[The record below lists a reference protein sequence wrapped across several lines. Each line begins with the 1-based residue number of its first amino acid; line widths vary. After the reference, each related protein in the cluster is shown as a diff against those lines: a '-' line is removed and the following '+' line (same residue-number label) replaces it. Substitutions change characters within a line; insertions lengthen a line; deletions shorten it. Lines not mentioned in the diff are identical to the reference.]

1 MAQDQFHELTVSGV
15 RPQTDKATAIRFDLP
30 DALKSEF
37 AFKPGQYLTVR
48 ANLDGEEVRRSY
60 SICCRPDDGLEIGV
74 KHLEGGVFSS
84 FAQGLKTGDRIEV
97 MAPKGRFVA
106 ETGGTHDYLLVAAGS
121 GITPVLSIVKTV
133 LRDEPDSTVTLVY
146 ANRNFD
152 SVMFRDDLDAL
163 KDTYLARLSLLHVIS
178 EEGQDADILSGRID
192 AARLKDMKQ
201 RGLIDP
207 ARYDAVYLC
216 GPAPMIKTLRSALT
230 DMGVAF
236 DKIRFEVFTPTPY
249 GKPGGEHA
257 PPRPDLTGS
266 EVEIILD
273 GARRKLRVDP
283 SAETVLGAAKA
294 AGLEIPHSC
303 AGGMCC
309 TCRCKVL
316 KGSATMDQNWSLQPW
331 ELEAGYILACQ
342 ARPETERL
350 VLDFDAT

>member
-1 MAQDQFHELTVSGV
+1 MAQDQFHQLTVCGV
-15 RPQTDKATAIRFDLP
+15 RPQTDKASAIRLELP

-48 ANLDGEEVRRSY
+48 ASLGGEDVRRSY
-60 SICCRPDDGLEIGV
+60 SICCTPGDGLEIGV

-97 MAPKGRFVA
+97 MPPKGRFVA
-106 ETGGTHDYLLVAAGS
+106 ETGGRHDYLLVAAGS

-133 LRDEPDSTVTLVY
+133 LSDEPDSSVTLVY

-163 KDTYLARLSLLHVIS
+163 KDTYLTRFSLLHVIS

-192 AARLKDMKQ
+192 ANKLNDMQ
-201 RGLIDP
+201 RRGLIDP

-216 GPAPMIKTLRSALT
+216 GPAPMIKTLRSTLT

-236 DKIRFEVFTPTPY
+236 NKIRFEIFTPTPY

-257 PPRPDLTGS
+257 PAKSNLTGS

-283 SAETVLGAAKA
+283 SAQTVLGAARA
-294 AGLEIPHSC
+294 AGVEIPYSC

-309 TCRCKVL
+309 TCRCKVV
-316 KGSATMDQNWSLQPW
+316 KGSATMDENWSLQPW
-331 ELEAGYILACQ
+331 EIEAGFILACQ
-342 ARPETERL
+342 ARPQTEKL

>member
-1 MAQDQFHELTVSGV
+1 MAQDQFHELTVASV
-15 RPQTDKATAIRFDLP
+15 RAQTARATAIRFDLP

-37 AFKPGQYLTVR
+37 EFKPGQYLTVR
-48 ANLDGEEVRRSY
+48 ARLNGEEVRRSY
-60 SICCRPDDGLEIGV
+60 SICCRPGDGLEIGV
-74 KHLEGGVFSS
+74 KHLEGGLFSS
-84 FAQGLKTGDRIEV
+84 FAQGLKSGDRIEV
-97 MAPKGRFVA
+97 MAPKGRFVV
-106 ETGGTHDYLLVAAGS
+106 ETGGRHDYLLVAAGS

-163 KDTYLARLSLLHVIS
+163 KDRYLTRLSLLHVIS
-178 EEGQDADILSGRID
+178 EEGQDAEILSGRID
-192 AARLKDMKQ
+192 AEKIRTMNE

-216 GPAPMIKTLRSALT
+216 GPVPMIKALRSALT
-230 DMGVAF
+230 DLGVAF
-236 DKIRFEVFTPTPY
+236 DRIRFEVFTPTPY

-257 PPRPDLTGS
+257 HAKPGLTGS

-273 GARRKLRVDP
+273 GAHRKLRVDP
-283 SAETVLGAAKA
+283 SAETVLGAARA

-309 TCRCKVL
+309 TCRCKVV

-331 ELEAGYILACQ
+331 EIEAGFILACQ
-342 ARPETERL
+342 ARPETEKL
-350 VLDFDAT
+350 ILDFDAL

>member
-15 RPQTDKATAIRFDLP
+15 SQQTANAKAIRFDLP

-60 SICCRPDDGLEIGV
+60 SICCSPGEGLEIGV
-74 KHLEGGVFSS
+74 KHLQGGVFSS
-84 FAQGLKTGDRIEV
+84 FAQDLKAGDKIEV
-97 MAPKGRFVA
+97 ATPNGRFVV
-106 ETGGTHDYLLVAAGS
+106 ETGGKHDYLLIAAGS

-152 SVMFRDDLDAL
+152 SVMFRDELDAL
-163 KDTYLARLSLLHVIS
+163 KDTYLARFSLQHVIS
-178 EEGQDADILSGRID
+178 EEGQDAEILSGRID
-192 AARLKDMKQ
+192 AEKLNEMKQ

-207 ARYDAVYLC
+207 ANCDAVYLC
-216 GPAPMIKTLRSALT
+216 GPVPMVKALRSTLT
-230 DMGVAF
+230 DLGVAF
-236 DKIRFEVFTPTPY
+236 DRIKFEVFTPTPY

-257 PPRPDLTGS
+257 PAKPDLTGS

-283 SAETVLGAAKA
+283 SEETVLGAAKA
-294 AGLEIPHSC
+294 AGFEIPHSC

-309 TCRCKVL
+309 TCRCKVV
-316 KGSATMDQNWSLQPW
+316 KGSATMDENWSLQPW
-331 ELEAGYILACQ
+331 ELDAGYILACQ

-350 VLDFDAT
+350 VLDFDAA